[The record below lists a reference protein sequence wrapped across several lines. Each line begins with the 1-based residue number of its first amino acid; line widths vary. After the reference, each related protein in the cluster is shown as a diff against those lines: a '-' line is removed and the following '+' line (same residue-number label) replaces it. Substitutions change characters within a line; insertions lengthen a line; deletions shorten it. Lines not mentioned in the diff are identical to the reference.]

1 MHIVMTRAM
10 HVHALTS
17 TASISPRVS
26 RSRAHTRRHAAPTQR
41 GGDEAT
47 TSAGDDG
54 ASTSARSDEQEI
66 VAAPPPRGSKKLSR
80 SASSVEVQRALARRL
95 LDAQTRWVGSTEFAH
110 QSSQDEDDFNA
121 VELNVN
127 EGIFSE
133 AYTRGRWLLGLLVLQ
148 STSSVVLGRYEDL
161 IRDNIIVTLF
171 LTMLVGAGG
180 NAGNQ
185 SAIHVIRGLAT
196 GEMTPTMSC
205 LRKTLGE
212 QVRVGLLLGTGLAC
226 GGFVR
231 VLLTNPSGSGD
242 FIGPFAIASSLFA
255 IVTTSTVVGTVLP
268 FALRAMNQ
276 DEANAGT
283 TVQVVMDVSG
293 VLITCFVSSFFF
305 EHAQEWGVFAA

>member
-1 MHIVMTRAM
+1 
-10 HVHALTS
+10 
-17 TASISPRVS
+17 
-26 RSRAHTRRHAAPTQR
+26 
-41 GGDEAT
+41 
-47 TSAGDDG
+47 
-54 ASTSARSDEQEI
+54 
-66 VAAPPPRGSKKLSR
+66 
-80 SASSVEVQRALARRL
+80 L
-95 LDAQTRWVGSTEFAH
+95 LDAQTRWVGSSEFADK
-110 QSSQDEDDFNA
+110 SSQDEDEFNA
-121 VELNVN
+121 SELNVD
-127 EGIFSE
+127 EGILAE

-196 GEMTPTMSC
+196 GEMTPTVSC

-226 GGFVR
+226 GGFIR
-231 VLLTNPSGSGD
+231 VLLTNPSGSDD
-242 FIGPFAIASSLFA
+242 FIGPLAIASSLFA

-305 EHAQEWGVFAA
+305 EHAQEWGIFAT